1 MRRMLFNEILD
12 RPHYRALDAHVAF
25 FDSARL
31 TKVISFDLRDK
42 ALATLAEAFR
52 LAQEAD
58 RAAERA
64 TNGALCTPNDFAEA
78 LRDLDFLANERNL
91 EEQIQMESFPELP
104 PPTPSSIASELPPY
118 ESITDTPGSVANP
131 ILIDY
136 ADDTAIIATEPAQ
149 WRYCTMCNTIQCA
162 GDSRDCH
169 PGAIDDDFILAE
181 GA

>member
-31 TKVISFDLRDK
+31 TKAISFDLRDK

-91 EEQIQMESFPELP
+91 EEQIEIESFPELP
-104 PPTPSSIASELPPY
+104 LLPHPLSPLNSPHTSLLQTRRALSRTPSSL
-118 ESITDTPGSVANP
+118 TT
-131 ILIDY
+131 L
-136 ADDTAIIATEPAQ
+136 TTL
-149 WRYCTMCNTIQCA
+149 R
-162 GDSRDCH
+162 
-169 PGAIDDDFILAE
+169 
-181 GA
+181 